1 MQDEP
6 LQVALSK
13 SILEKAPISARV
25 ADPDYIQ
32 VAPRERFG
40 GVPPQFGSA
49 MAALVGRNKS
59 WKLPL
64 KRRAVFASRLS
75 NVRVIGHKNAIVTG
89 DGRLIAETLYQTSR
103 EAIAKS
109 LQSSSISRSGDV
121 TGFLIG
127 NSAYWNYYHWLL
139 QCLPSLMLLGPAV
152 TETPALVAPPL
163 SPWQRRSLE
172 LAGVAGL
179 KVEEVGKG
187 EVREYEALVYPSIL
201 CDRGSYGG
209 IPAFYERIRRR
220 VFDGRP
226 GALLL
231 YVSRRDTKKRKLDNE
246 EDLER
251 ALESIGVQPIVP
263 SEVSLDEQIRL
274 FSMARL
280 VVGPHGAGMTN
291 IVFCHPGTLVYELHP
306 NIHLNGCFFQ
316 ASQLFRLAYH
326 ADAFAAEAGARRV
339 DTRWS
344 VDIPTVISRVEAIL
358 REPRGPS

>member
-59 WKLPL
+59 WKQPL

-179 KVEEVGKG
+179 KVEEVEKG
-187 EVREYEALVYPSIL
+187 EVREYEALIYPSIL

-209 IPAFYERIRRR
+209 IPAFFERIRRR
-220 VFDGRP
+220 VLDDRP

-231 YVSRRDTKKRKLDNE
+231 YVSRRDTKKRKLNNE
-246 EDLER
+246 AELER
-251 ALESIGVQPIVP
+251 ALESIGFLPIVP
-263 SEVSLDEQIRL
+263 SEVSLDEQVRL

-358 REPRGPS
+358 REPR